1 MITHLNRQRLWT
13 HPAGVARLLAGLAF
27 GFSAGMV
34 APVAA
39 EDSSWTSLSN
49 VEWGAGLPA
58 FSYPFSKT
66 PLTTYDGGTTKQVGT
81 YDFPVSKGMAGV
93 YMTLEPGAIREL
105 HWHANAA
112 EWAYVIEGNTRITL
126 TSPAGKAEIADVSA
140 GQLWYFPRG
149 WGHSIEGLGPGTA
162 TFLLVFNDGTFS
174 EGATFSI
181 TDWLSHTPTSWV
193 AANLGLTPEQVRLLP
208 TKQVYISRH
217 GPAPGPLA
225 NTRPHEPKTGP
236 LELSH
241 VYNLQ
246 GHKPLSNSE
255 GSTLKLVTAK
265 EFPASFDMSGAVIH
279 LEPGAMRQL
288 HWHPNADEWQYV
300 LKGEMTLGVFASE
313 GKASIS
319 RLAAGDVGYVPK
331 GYGHALRNDS
341 DQPLDV
347 LVVFNSG
354 DYQSIDLNDWIATNP
369 DSVLG
374 NTFQI
379 TPELVEKLPRR
390 DRLFITPAKP

>member
-225 NTRPHEPKTGP
+225 NTRPHEPTTGP

>member
-1 MITHLNRQRLWT
+1 
-13 HPAGVARLLAGLAF
+13 
-27 GFSAGMV
+27 MV
-34 APVAA
+34 F
-39 EDSSWTSLSN
+39 TLSN

-193 AANLGLTPEQVRLLP
+193 AANLGLTPEQVSLLP

-246 GHKPLSNSE
+246 GHKPLSAME
-255 GSTLKLVTAK
+255 GSTLKLVTAN

-300 LKGEMTLGVFASE
+300 LKGEMVLGVFASE

-379 TPELVEKLPRR
+379 TPDLVEKLPRR

>member
-1 MITHLNRQRLWT
+1 MTHRNRQGPWT
-13 HPAGVARLLAGLAF
+13 YPSDFAQLLAALALGISAGV
-27 GFSAGMV
+27 V

-39 EDSSWTSLSN
+39 EDGGWTSLSN

-66 PLTTYDGGTTKQVGT
+66 PLKTYDGGTTKQVGT

-162 TFLLVFNDGTFS
+162 SFLLVFNDGTFS

-193 AANLGLTPEQVRLLP
+193 AANLGLTPEQVGLLP

-241 VYNLQ
+241 VFNLQ
-246 GHKPLSNSE
+246 GHKPLSTLE

-300 LKGEMTLGVFASE
+300 LKGEMILGVFASE

-319 RLAAGDVGYVPK
+319 KLATGDVGYVPK

-347 LVVFNSG
+347 LVVFNAG